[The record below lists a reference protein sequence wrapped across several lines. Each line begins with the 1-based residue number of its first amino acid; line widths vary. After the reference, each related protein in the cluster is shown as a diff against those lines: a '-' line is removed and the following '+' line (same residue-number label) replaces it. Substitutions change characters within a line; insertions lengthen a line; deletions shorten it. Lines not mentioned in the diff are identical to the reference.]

1 MIFVTFEQ
9 KTEARLGALSGER
22 VVDLGAAY
30 AEFKPR
36 LKSIE
41 VFPRDMIGLIQA
53 GDAAL
58 AAAER
63 LASLGADAFSQPL
76 AKVRLLAPIPMPRK
90 NVFCVGRNY
99 QDHVAEGDKARGKPV
114 EVPQHAQFFS
124 KPCTAVI
131 GPGADIPL
139 HRGVTEKLDYEVE
152 LAMVIGKTG
161 KNIPRE
167 RAFEHVFG
175 FTIIN
180 DVTGRDLQRLHGQWF
195 KGKALDGSCPM
206 GPYLVHKSHF
216 KLPPDLAISLKVNG
230 ELRQSSRTSNM
241 IFDLPY
247 IVSVLSQG
255 MTLEAGDVIATGTP
269 SGVGFAM
276 DPPRFLKDGD
286 LIEAEIEGI
295 GVLRNTIRD
304 F

>member
-1 MIFVTFEQ
+1 MIFVTFELQ
-9 KTEARLGALSGER
+9 SEARLGALNGER

-36 LKSIE
+36 IKSTE
-41 VFPRDMIGLIQA
+41 AFPRDMIGLIQA

-114 EVPQHAQFFS
+114 EVPQHAQFFT

-131 GPGADIPL
+131 GPGADVPL

-152 LAMVIGKTG
+152 LAVVIGKAG

-180 DVTGRDLQRLHGQWF
+180 DVTGRDLQSRHDQWF

-206 GPYLVHKSHF
+206 GPYH
-216 KLPPDLAISLKVNG
+216 PGWA
-230 ELRQSSRTSNM
+230 
-241 IFDLPY
+241 
-247 IVSVLSQG
+247 
-255 MTLEAGDVIATGTP
+255 
-269 SGVGFAM
+269 
-276 DPPRFLKDGD
+276 
-286 LIEAEIEGI
+286 
-295 GVLRNTIRD
+295 
-304 F
+304 